1 MNTKE
6 GMIRD
11 YDKVLD
17 ELYGKDGTPERER
30 FEEEAYAFYSGQILH
45 DARKEAG
52 ITQVE
57 LAKRTNTTKSY
68 ISRVENGSVNPSVGM
83 FYRLINALGM
93 RIDIVR
99 Q

>member
-1 MNTKE
+1 
-6 GMIRD
+6 MIRD
-11 YDKVLD
+11 YDAVLD
-17 ELYGKDGTPERER
+17 DLYGKEGTPERES

-45 DARKEAG
+45 DARMEAG
-52 ITQVE
+52 MTQME

-68 ISRVENGSVNPSVGM
+68 ISRVENGVINPSVGM

-93 RIDIVR
+93 RIDIVW

>member
-1 MNTKE
+1 MNTND

-11 YDKVLD
+11 YDKILD
-17 ELYGKDGTPERER
+17 ELYGKEGTPEREK
-30 FEEEAYAFYSGQILH
+30 FEEDAYAYYSGQILQN
-45 DARKEAG
+45 ARKEAG
-52 ITQVE
+52 VTQIE

-68 ISRVENGSVNPSVGM
+68 ISRVENGMINPSVGM

-93 RIDIVR
+93 RIDIVW